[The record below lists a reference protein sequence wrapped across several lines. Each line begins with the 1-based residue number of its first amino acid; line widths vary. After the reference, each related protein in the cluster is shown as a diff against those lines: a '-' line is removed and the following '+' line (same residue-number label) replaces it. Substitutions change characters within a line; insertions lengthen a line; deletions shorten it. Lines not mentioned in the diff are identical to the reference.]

1 MHDQQMLWEETL
13 LGEEKEIVKQEKEEE
28 KEEKKE
34 EREGR
39 RNEQGGDAV
48 EEGILD
54 MLSHKRPCIA
64 KARTKLRIGTN
75 TIQYR

>member
-34 EREGR
+34 EEKEEETSKEGTLWR
-39 RNEQGGDAV
+39 KGYLICWATSARALPKQEQNSG
-48 EEGILD
+48 
-54 MLSHKRPCIA
+54 
-64 KARTKLRIGTN
+64 
-75 TIQYR
+75 